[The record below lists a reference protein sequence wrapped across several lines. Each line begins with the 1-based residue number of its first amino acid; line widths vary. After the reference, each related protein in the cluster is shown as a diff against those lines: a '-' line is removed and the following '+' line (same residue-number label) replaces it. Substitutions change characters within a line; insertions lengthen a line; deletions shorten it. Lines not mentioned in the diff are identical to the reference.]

1 MIDAHLGECI
11 GPGSKL
17 LFGTHPSS
25 SSARPS
31 RRRHPI
37 DRTSR
42 RSRRVPEGQPV
53 GLSGSPGPREGRSE
67 GMYGKMRRASEWQK
81 QPASAKRG
89 QAARAWVC
97 VPQPPPSVAPR
108 TQRRH
113 HQRHPLDGV
122 FERRPV
128 MGGWREVG
136 VIAVLVAAVAVWPTA
151 ANPDAKRLYD
161 DLLSNYNKLVR
172 PVVNTSDVL
181 RVCIKLKLSQL
192 IDVNLKNQ
200 IMTTNLWVE
209 QSWYDYKLQWDP
221 REYGGV
227 QMLHVPS
234 DHIWRPDIVLYNNA
248 DGNYEVTLMT
258 KATVYYNGK
267 VVWQPPAVYKSSCAI
282 DVEYFP
288 YDIQTCVLKLGSWTY
303 DGFKVDLRHMD
314 EKIGSNMVEV
324 GVDLSEFYMSVEWD
338 ILEVPAVRNEKFYT
352 CCDEPYL
359 DITFNI
365 TMRRKTLFYTVNI
378 IIPCMG
384 ISFLTVLTFY
394 LPSDSGE
401 KVTLSISI
409 LISLHVF
416 FLLVVE
422 IIPPTSLVVP
432 LLGKYLIFAMIL
444 VSISIC
450 VTVVVLNVHFRSPQT
465 HRMAPWVKRVFIHIL
480 PRLLVMR
487 RPQYQFELLHRYNRV
502 MLPQAYYPYQP
513 TAPSEAPVPVEQ
525 PRPPSR
531 AHSLKEEL
539 SSSPSS
545 LSCCSTPREALIAA
559 IARRVELHQQRQRRL
574 RRHRQLHRA
583 QQHTEEISDDD
594 DDDDD
599 QATGVTAPLPPE
611 FSASGSLRGSCQIH
625 GPPPGSPPHVLTPP
639 PLDSVMGPGVAADDA
654 EDKSPVLNN
663 PAFSHTNCPP
673 EVHKTCFCVRFIA
686 EHTRM
691 LEESTK
697 VKEDWKYVAMVLDR
711 LFLWIFTLAVLVG
724 TAGIILQAPTLYDDR
739 VPIDKKFSEFATTT
753 VRRII

>member
-1 MIDAHLGECI
+1 M
-11 GPGSKL
+11 K
-17 LFGTHPSS
+17 
-25 SSARPS
+25 
-31 RRRHPI
+31 
-37 DRTSR
+37 
-42 RSRRVPEGQPV
+42 
-53 GLSGSPGPREGRSE
+53 
-67 GMYGKMRRASEWQK
+67 
-81 QPASAKRG
+81 
-89 QAARAWVC
+89 
-97 VPQPPPSVAPR
+97 
-108 TQRRH
+108 
-113 HQRHPLDGV
+113 
-122 FERRPV
+122 
-128 MGGWREVG
+128 
-136 VIAVLVAAVAVWPTA
+136 PTA
-151 ANPDAKRLYD
+151 AETLRAWLLSALMVHGAVAGNPDAKRLYD

-172 PVVNTSDVL
+172 PVVNTTDVL
-181 RVCIKLKLSQL
+181 KVCIKLKLSQL

-209 QSWYDYKLQWDP
+209 QSWYDYKLRWEP
-221 REYGGV
+221 KEYGGV
-227 QMLHVPS
+227 HMLHVPS

-248 DGNYEVTLMT
+248 DGNFEVTLAT
-258 KATVYYNGK
+258 KATIYSEGLVEWK
-267 VVWQPPAVYKSSCAI
+267 PPAIYKSSCEI

-288 YDIQTCVLKLGSWTY
+288 FDEQTCVLKFGSWTY

-314 EKIGSNMVEV
+314 EQQGSNIVDV

-465 HRMAPWVKRVFIHIL
+465 HRMAPWVKNVFIDYL
-480 PRLLVMR
+480 PKFLFIR
-487 RPQYQFELLHRYNRV
+487 RPKYNFE
-502 MLPQAYYPYQP
+502 
-513 TAPSEAPVPVEQ
+513 T
-525 PRPPSR
+525 
-531 AHSLKEEL
+531 
-539 SSSPSS
+539 S
-545 LSCCSTPREALIAA
+545 LSG
-559 IARRVELHQQRQRRL
+559 
-574 RRHRQLHRA
+574 
-583 QQHTEEISDDD
+583 
-594 DDDDD
+594 
-599 QATGVTAPLPPE
+599 TGP
-611 FSASGSLRGSCQIH
+611 FGGSCQIH
-625 GPPPGSPPHVLTPP
+625 GPIP
-639 PLDSVMGPGVAADDA
+639 PLTQSESDELTVVPDIDA
-654 EDKSPVLNN
+654 GLSGIKSPILSN
-663 PAFSHTNCPP
+663 PVFSHTKCPP
-673 EVHKTCFCVRFIA
+673 RLHRTCFCAQFIA
-686 EHTRM
+686 EHTKM
-691 LEESTK
+691 QEDSTK

-711 LFLWIFTLAVLVG
+711 LFLWIFTLAVLAG

-739 VPIDKKFSEFATTT
+739 IPIIEQKDIDFSGTFGFDNVKKEQKNKSIKFPAFYYSECMQKLTSNK
-753 VRRII
+753 VK

>member
-1 MIDAHLGECI
+1 MKPTTGETI
-11 GPGSKL
+11 
-17 LFGTHPSS
+17 
-25 SSARPS
+25 
-31 RRRHPI
+31 
-37 DRTSR
+37 
-42 RSRRVPEGQPV
+42 
-53 GLSGSPGPREGRSE
+53 
-67 GMYGKMRRASEWQK
+67 
-81 QPASAKRG
+81 
-89 QAARAWVC
+89 RAWLLSALMV
-97 VPQPPPSVAPR
+97 
-108 TQRRH
+108 H
-113 HQRHPLDGV
+113 G
-122 FERRPV
+122 
-128 MGGWREVG
+128 
-136 VIAVLVAAVAVWPTA
+136 AVAG
-151 ANPDAKRLYD
+151 NPDAKRLYD

-172 PVVNTSDVL
+172 PVVNTTDVL
-181 RVCIKLKLSQL
+181 KVCIKLKLSQL

-209 QSWYDYKLQWDP
+209 QSWYDYKLRWEP
-221 REYGGV
+221 KEYGGV
-227 QMLHVPS
+227 HMLHVPS

-248 DGNYEVTLMT
+248 DGHYEVTLMT
-258 KATVYYNGK
+258 KATVHSNGL
-267 VVWQPPAVYKSSCAI
+267 VIWQPPAVYKSSCSI

-288 YDIQTCVLKLGSWTY
+288 YDVQTCILKLGSWTY

-314 EKIGSNMVEV
+314 EQQGSNVVDV

-465 HRMAPWVKRVFIHIL
+465 HRMAPWVKNVFIDYL
-480 PRLLVMR
+480 PKFLFIKRPKYSFETSKLLFKDSHVC
-487 RPQYQFELLHRYNRV
+487 F
-502 MLPQAYYPYQP
+502 YPYFSSSNIDNS
-513 TAPSEAPVPVEQ
+513 AY
-525 PRPPSR
+525 SR
-531 AHSLKEEL
+531 SLSKEDL
-539 SSSPSS
+539 SPSS
-545 LSCCSTPREALIAA
+545 L
-559 IARRVELHQQRQRRL
+559 
-574 RRHRQLHRA
+574 
-583 QQHTEEISDDD
+583 
-594 DDDDD
+594 
-599 QATGVTAPLPPE
+599 TG
-611 FSASGSLRGSCQIH
+611 SGPFGGSCQIH
-625 GPPPGSPPHVLTPP
+625 GPIP
-639 PLDSVMGPGVAADDA
+639 PLTQSESDDMTAVPDLEVGPSGL
-654 EDKSPVLNN
+654 KSPILTN
-663 PAFSHTNCPP
+663 PAFSHSKCPP
-673 EVHKTCFCVRFIA
+673 RVHRSCFCVQFIA
-686 EHTRM
+686 EHTKM
-691 LEESTK
+691 QEDSTK

-711 LFLWIFTLAVLVG
+711 LFLWIFTLAVLAG

-739 VPIDKKFSEFATTT
+739 IPIIEQKEIDFSGTSAG
-753 VRRII
+753 RCRPPQ